1 MQRVDGEPT
10 HLGNTNIHGTA
21 TSGKYA
27 NCKAGESGTD
37 LSTPAATIVVPLLL
51 GFADPAH
58 AETPRGATNTGLHWK
73 GGCRGQLPSAK
84 S

>member
-1 MQRVDGEPT
+1 MQRVDGKPT

-51 GFADPAH
+51 GFNRR
-58 AETPRGATNTGLHWK
+58 PRPRRDTQGSHQHGVALEG
-73 GGCRGQLPSAK
+73 RV
-84 S
+84 